1 MADNKKY
8 YYLKLKE
15 GFFDSDEMIILESMP
30 DGYLYSN
37 ILLKLYLR
45 SLKYQGRLMF
55 NERIPFNSTM
65 LAQVTRHSVGVI
77 EKAMQVLQELGLVEV
92 LDNGAIYM
100 SDIQN
105 FIGKS
110 STEADRI
117 RTYRNQI
124 EAEKNGS
131 ALPCTNVQQMSYK
144 CTPEIELE
152 REIDIERKTDTEKK
166 TKNTPSGEAR
176 NTPSGESLPS
186 QPMQSVENSVETVE
200 NAETRA
206 ERALNQRLNLH
217 AENVIG
223 EFKISYA
230 YFIGKPHGDIPPDKL
245 EGIKRA
251 IIENGLNHRHIAA
264 YFGDNGAGG
273 TKPLYGDSD
282 AKIYHFVSPGVVE
295 ILKRRCGE

>member
-1 MADNKKY
+1 MVDNKKY

-65 LAQVTRHSVGVI
+65 LAQVTRHSVGVV

-166 TKNTPSGEAR
+166 TKNTPAGEDSY
-176 NTPSGESLPS
+176 TPTGASLPT
-186 QPMQSVENSVETVE
+186 QPVKTVENSVEKVE
-200 NAETRA
+200 TSPEEEAAQIVMKYFLFCYAYRFKRNHEPIPPEKA
-206 ERALNQRLNLH
+206 ERIR
-217 AENVIG
+217 
-223 EFKISYA
+223 K
-230 YFIGKPHGDIPPDKL
+230 
-245 EGIKRA
+245 A
-251 IIENGLNHRHIAA
+251 IVQNGLTKKHVNC
-264 YFGDNGAGG
+264 YFGDDGTAEG
-273 TKPLYGDSD
+273 TKPIYGNSD
-282 AKIYHFVSPGVVE
+282 AKIYHFISPGVVE
-295 ILKRRCGE
+295 ILKKRCKE